1 MLCCVDR
8 SVLASWLQEEFLG
21 GRKQAGRVQSSGR
34 REGSGEVS
42 IASVGALH
50 LTVPEAQRSAR

>member
-1 MLCCVDR
+1 M
-8 SVLASWLQEEFLG
+8 ASGRISG
-21 GRKQAGRVQSSGR
+21 GKKAGRVQSSER

-50 LTVPEAQRSAR
+50 LAVPEAQRSAR